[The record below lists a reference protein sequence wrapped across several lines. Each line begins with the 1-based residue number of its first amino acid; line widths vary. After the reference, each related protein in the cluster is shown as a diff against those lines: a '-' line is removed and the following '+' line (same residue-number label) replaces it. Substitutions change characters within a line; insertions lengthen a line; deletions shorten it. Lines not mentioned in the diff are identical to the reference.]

1 MASAFTLSQ
10 SDLHDSLQ
18 DTDREPRNAS
28 SYHTQSL
35 NHQFSTADD
44 ISPALSRVNSESL
57 SPSIVHLD
65 TPDVSHSTPGHYQPS
80 DYSDLDP
87 DEDPFFGVDFTNPHA
102 GGPSF
107 LAEAGIW
114 EQSVLPTE
122 PAAEQ
127 AQSDDS
133 YAVSYPLT
141 PDQSSLHLASPAA
154 NGAVNPPASVSP
166 RDLQRTFK
174 GARLAAESSQLTP
187 APTGSG
193 RSSEDGLVPAPVPM
207 PVQSPRVTV
216 SNWDND
222 NGTAPALGLE
232 RTFDDNSTVR
242 GVHSVGELISTS
254 RPGTPNTARRDS
266 LGRWE
271 PDTRTGHSGI
281 EPRNR
286 SSDEVPSI
294 NELAAQNA
302 RQERNQEV
310 GRWLQDDLHDVT
322 APTEKTAE
330 EIEALDQPRDDDD
343 GIPLGSN
350 TENRHVQGQI
360 YIDPTG
366 GPLNDEDY
374 RILHAANHWEPA
386 PVSHPIISGEQ
397 GRFQP
402 QSSQAAIERFERLL
416 RDTDSILS
424 RSATWGTRRRSF
436 PSVVDAEGVISGNFL
451 KKLSISKAEPK
462 KTGKP
467 TGFLAELRG
476 LVRRTSSSSIRKRS
490 RSRSKSAQGDDLYR
504 KDSQQSDERRDSSPH
519 LSPTSRTSSWGKQP
533 TPSIN
538 SVFATMATPLAS
550 IGSTHARSGS
560 ISGVTPVASPKSGFS
575 LAVDKV
581 LRRPRSKSELPKSSP
596 LTVATEDPQASLVD
610 LWKRSGGPPVVAT
623 RNKPVTVPAAPEA
636 DDEDDD
642 DDDDSLEDSS
652 MKKNPNEID
661 AIPHTY
667 AGFQEHALKLNPG
680 LENGGLYLVDRIAHQ
695 QVIRYKHLLNLKV
708 NHMRQGANCSYGSLC
723 MALGGSAKILGDQ
736 KGEKDRVGPL
746 AARFED
752 DDSPAE
758 GIISNESFP
767 PDIPMPPT
775 QYLPAE
781 FECQLCYQKKKFQK
795 PSDWTKHVHE
805 DVGPFTCTWDKCKDP
820 KTFKRKADWVRHENE
835 GHRHLEWWTCDVDDC
850 RHTCYRK
857 DNFLQHLVREHK
869 FIEPKVKTK
878 AAMKRAG
885 GVEPT
890 WQKVEECHMETHKR
904 PQDEPCKFCG
914 RAFPTWKK
922 LTVHLAKHMEQISLP
937 VLRLVDMKAKELGA
951 DSIISPV
958 QDPPV
963 RQMLPVPSD
972 QPGMG
977 GMAFGNNALHPN
989 HAQMGYGQSIG
1000 GFGYTMGQDNSQFYQ
1015 TQYGSMG
1022 QTMQTSMADMSNG
1035 LNGMSNTMD
1044 MNGVSGFGT
1053 MNDVTGMNSYN
1064 TDRSM
1069 HTMGASAGQFGQAD
1083 QSSYMGLSN
1092 NLSNNLDSNLNGN
1105 GLEPFPSL
1113 DGLGVQGMPGD
1124 GMGGQMMYENGM
1136 MGQQRASLNGSPFS
1150 GHETLSTYSH
1160 SPHMRA
1166 TTQEQTT
1173 WDTRGMFP

>member
-1 MASAFTLSQ
+1 MASAFTVSQ
-10 SDLHDSLQ
+10 SDFHDSLQ
-18 DTDREPRNAS
+18 DTDLEPRHS
-28 SYHTQSL
+28 STYPSQSL
-35 NHQFSTADD
+35 NHQYSAADD
-44 ISPALSRVNSESL
+44 ISPGLSRIDSESL

-65 TPDVSHSTPGHYQPS
+65 TPDASHSTPGHYQAS
-80 DYSDLDP
+80 DYSDLDA

-107 LAEAGIW
+107 LTEAGIW
-114 EQSVLPTE
+114 EQSVLSTGSS
-122 PAAEQ
+122 AEQ
-127 AQSDDS
+127 IQSDDS

-141 PDQSSLHLASPAA
+141 PEHSSSLNITSPVA
-154 NGAVNPPASVSP
+154 NAVANPPASVSP
-166 RDLQRTFK
+166 RELQRNFK
-174 GARLAAESSQLTP
+174 GATLSSESSQLTP

-193 RSSEDGLVPAPVPM
+193 RSSEDGLVPVPVPM

-222 NGTAPALGLE
+222 NGLSLVPSIE
-232 RTFDDNSTVR
+232 RTLDDNSTVR
-242 GVHSVGELISTS
+242 GVHSVGELISLS

-271 PDTRTGHSGI
+271 PDSRTGHSGI
-281 EPRNR
+281 DPRDR
-286 SSDEVPSI
+286 SSDEVTSI
-294 NELAAQNA
+294 NDLASQSA
-302 RQERNQEV
+302 RKERNQEV
-310 GRWLQDDLHDVT
+310 GRWLQDDQYDIT
-322 APTEKTAE
+322 APTEKTSE
-330 EIEALDQPRDDDD
+330 EIQALNQPRDDDD
-343 GIPLGSN
+343 GIPLGNN
-350 TENRHVQGQI
+350 TENRHIEGQI

-366 GPLNDEDY
+366 GPLNENDFS
-374 RILHAANHWEPA
+374 IIHSANHWESA

-402 QSSQAAIERFERLL
+402 ETSQAAIERFERLY
-416 RDTDSILS
+416 RDTDSVLS

-436 PSVVDAEGVISGNFL
+436 PSVIDAEGVISGNFL

-476 LVRRTSSSSIRKRS
+476 LVRRTSSSSMRKRS

-504 KDSQQSDERRDSSPH
+504 QDSQQSDERRDSSPH
-519 LSPTSRTSSWGKQP
+519 LLPTSRTSSWGKQP

-550 IGSTHARSGS
+550 VGSTHARSGS
-560 ISGVTPVASPKSGFS
+560 ISGVTPVTSPKSGFS

-581 LRRPRSKSELPKSSP
+581 LRRPRSKSELPRTAQ
-596 LTVATEDPQASLVD
+596 LTVATDDRQVSLTD
-610 LWKRSGGPPVVAT
+610 LWKRSGGPPVVAALSRPPST
-623 RNKPVTVPAAPEA
+623 TAPLEP

-642 DDDDSLEDSS
+642 DDDDLLEDSE

-661 AIPHTY
+661 IIPHTY
-667 AGFQEHALKLNPG
+667 SGFQEHTLKLNPG

-695 QVIRYKHLLNLKV
+695 QVVRYKHLLNLKV
-708 NHMRQGANCSYGSLC
+708 NHMRQGTNCSCGSLC
-723 MALGGSAKILGDQ
+723 MALGGSARILGDQ
-736 KGEKDRVGPL
+736 KDKDRIGPL
-746 AARFED
+746 ITRFED

-835 GHRHLEWWTCDVDDC
+835 GHRHLEWWTCDVEDC

-869 FIEPKVKTK
+869 FVEPKVKTK

-890 WQKVEECHMETHKR
+890 WQKVEECHMETPKR
-904 PQDEPCKFCG
+904 PQDEPCKFC
-914 RAFPTWKK
+914 RRTFPTWKK

-937 VLRLVDMKAKELGA
+937 VLRLVDMKARELGA

-972 QPGMG
+972 QSGMG
-977 GMAFGNNALHPN
+977 SMAFGHDQALHPG
-989 HAQMGYGQSIG
+989 HAQMGYAQNIG
-1000 GFGYTMGQDNSQFYQ
+1000 AFGYGMGQNNSQFYQ

-1022 QTMQTSMADMSNG
+1022 QTMQTSMADMSSG
-1035 LNGMSNTMD
+1035 LNGMANTMN
-1044 MNGVSGFGT
+1044 MNGANGFNH
-1053 MNDVTGMNSYN
+1053 MNDMTGMNGYN
-1064 TDRSM
+1064 ADRSM
-1069 HTMGASAGQFGQAD
+1069 HGLGPNAGQFGQAD
-1083 QSSYMGLSN
+1083 QSYM
-1092 NLSNNLDSNLNGN
+1092 NLDSNLDGNLNSN

-1113 DGLGVQGMPGD
+1113 DGLGVQGIAGD
-1124 GMGGQMMYENGM
+1124 GMGGQTMYENGI
-1136 MGQQRASLNGSPFS
+1136 MGQPRASLNGSPFS

-1160 SPHMRA
+1160 SPHMQA
-1166 TTQEQTT
+1166 TNPEHTT
-1173 WDTRGMFP
+1173 WDNQGMFSS

>member
-10 SDLHDSLQ
+10 SDLHDSLP
-18 DTDREPRNAS
+18 DTDHEPRNSS
-28 SYHTQSL
+28 SYQNPAL
-35 NHQFSTADD
+35 NQQFSAADD

-65 TPDVSHSTPGHYQPS
+65 TPDASHSTPGYQAD
-80 DYSDLDP
+80 DYSDLDA

-107 LAEAGIW
+107 LEEAGIW
-114 EQSVLPTE
+114 EQSGLPEE
-122 PAAEQ
+122 PAAGPVQPEN
-127 AQSDDS
+127 S
-133 YAVSYPLT
+133 YAVAYPLT
-141 PDQSSLHLASPAA
+141 PDQSSTLNIASPPTNSAA
-154 NGAVNPPASVSP
+154 NLPRSVSP
-166 RDLQRTFK
+166 RELQRNFK
-174 GARLAAESSQLTP
+174 GATLSTESSQLTP

-193 RSSEDGLVPAPVPM
+193 RSSEDGLAPVPVPM

-216 SNWDND
+216 SNWDHD
-222 NGTAPALGLE
+222 NGLAPVPAME

-254 RPGTPNTARRDS
+254 RPGTPGTARRDS

-281 EPRNR
+281 DPRNR
-286 SSDEVPSI
+286 SSAEVTSV
-294 NELAAQNA
+294 NDLAAQNA
-302 RQERNQEV
+302 REEKNHEV
-310 GRWLQDDLHDVT
+310 GRWLQEELNDIT
-322 APTEKTAE
+322 APTEKSAE
-330 EIEALDQPRDDDD
+330 EIQALNQPREDDD
-343 GIPLGSN
+343 GIPLGNN
-350 TENRHVQGQI
+350 TENRHVAGQV
-360 YIDPTG
+360 YINPNG
-366 GPLNDEDY
+366 GPLNDEDFK
-374 RILHAANHWEPA
+374 IIHSANRWESGPT
-386 PVSHPIISGEQ
+386 SHPIISAEQ

-402 QSSQAAIERFERLL
+402 ESSQAAIERWERML
-416 RDTDSILS
+416 RDNDSILS

-436 PSVVDAEGVISGNFL
+436 PNEMDTESIIGGNFFSRL
-451 KKLSISKAEPK
+451 AISKPEPK
-462 KTGKP
+462 KPKP

-519 LSPTSRTSSWGKQP
+519 LSPTSRTSSWGKQA

-550 IGSTHARSGS
+550 IGSTHTRSGS
-560 ISGVTPVASPKSGFS
+560 ISGITPVASPKSPFS

-581 LRRPRSKSELPKSSP
+581 LRRPRSKSELPKTSP
-596 LTVATEDPQASLVD
+596 LTVTTDDPKTSLD
-610 LWKRSGGPPVVAT
+610 SWKKNPPVVAST
-623 RNKPVTVPAAPEA
+623 SRPVSIIGAHEA
-636 DDEDDD
+636 DDD
-642 DDDDSLEDSS
+642 DDDDDDELLEDAA

-661 AIPHTY
+661 SIPPTY

-680 LENGGLYLVDRIAHQ
+680 LEPGGLYLVDRIAHQ
-695 QVIRYKHLLNLKV
+695 QVVRYKHLLNLKV
-708 NHMRQGANCSYGSLC
+708 IHLRQGANCSCGPLC
-723 MALGGSAKILGDQ
+723 VAMGGSAKILGDG
-736 KGEKDRVGPL
+736 KGDKGIDLL
-746 AARFED
+746 AARFEG
-752 DDSPAE
+752 DDSPVE
-758 GIISNESFP
+758 GIISAESFP

-835 GHRHLEWWTCDVDDC
+835 GHRHLEWWTCDVEDC

-869 FIEPKVKTK
+869 FVEPKVKTK

-890 WQKVEECHMETHKR
+890 WQKVEECHMETQKR

-937 VLRLVDMKAKELGA
+937 VLRLVDMKAKELAA

-977 GMAFGNNALHPN
+977 MGFGNQALHPN
-989 HAQMGYGQSIG
+989 HAQMGFGQNMG
-1000 GFGYTMGQDNSQFYQ
+1000 GFGYGVTQGNSQFYQ
-1015 TQYGSMG
+1015 SQYGGMG
-1022 QTMQTSMADMSNG
+1022 QTMQTSMADMSSG
-1035 LNGMSNTMD
+1035 LNGMTNTMNLNGFNTMTD
-1044 MNGVSGFGT
+1044 M
-1053 MNDVTGMNSYN
+1053 TGMNGYN
-1064 TDRSM
+1064 ADRSM
-1069 HTMGASAGQFGQAD
+1069 HSMGASSGQFGQAD
-1083 QSSYMGLSN
+1083 QSYMNLDGGLSGN
-1092 NLSNNLDSNLNGN
+1092 MGSN

-1113 DGLGVQGMPGD
+1113 EGLGVQGMQGD
-1124 GMGGQMMYENGM
+1124 VGGHVMYENGNGM
-1136 MGQQRASLNGSPFS
+1136 MQQRASVNGSPFS

-1160 SPHMRA
+1160 SPHMQA
-1166 TTQEQTT
+1166 TNQEQS
-1173 WDTRGMFP
+1173 WDNQGMFP

>member
-1 MASAFTLSQ
+1 MASAFTLAQ
-10 SDLHDSLQ
+10 SDHHDSLQ
-18 DTDREPRNAS
+18 DTDLEPRNSS
-28 SYHTQSL
+28 SYQNQSL
-35 NHQFSTADD
+35 NHQFSTAHDA
-44 ISPALSRVNSESL
+44 SPLLSRVNSESL
-57 SPSIVHLD
+57 SPSFVHLD
-65 TPDVSHSTPGHYQPS
+65 TPDASHSTPGHYQAS
-80 DYSDLDP
+80 DYSDLDA
-87 DEDPFFGVDFTNPHA
+87 DEDPFFGVDFANPHA

-107 LAEAGIW
+107 LAETDIW
-114 EQSVLPTE
+114 EQSVLAPD
-122 PAAEQ
+122 PVAEQ
-127 AQSDDS
+127 IQSDES

-141 PDQSSLHLASPAA
+141 PEQSSSLNIASPAA
-154 NGAVNPPASVSP
+154 NGAANPPTSVSP
-166 RDLQRTFK
+166 RDLQRKFK
-174 GARLAAESSQLTP
+174 GATLSAESSQLTP

-193 RSSEDGLVPAPVPM
+193 RSSEDGLVPVPVPM

-222 NGTAPALGLE
+222 NGVAPAPAVE
-232 RTFDDNSTVR
+232 RTFDDTSTVR
-242 GVHSVGELISTS
+242 GVHSVGELISGS
-254 RPGTPNTARRDS
+254 RPGTPNTTRRDS

-281 EPRNR
+281 DPRDR
-286 SSDEVPSI
+286 TSEEVSSI
-294 NELAAQNA
+294 NDLVAQDA
-302 RQERNQEV
+302 RQELDQEV
-310 GRWLQDDLHDVT
+310 GRWLQEGLHDIM

-330 EIEALDQPRDDDD
+330 EIQALNQPREDDD

-350 TENRHVQGQI
+350 TENRHVEGQI

-374 RILHAANHWEPA
+374 KIIHSAHHWESA
-386 PVSHPIISGEQ
+386 PMSHPIISGEQ
-397 GRFQP
+397 SRYQP
-402 QSSQAAIERFERLL
+402 ESSQAAIERFERML
-416 RDTDSILS
+416 RDNDSILS

-436 PSVVDAEGVISGNFL
+436 PSVIDAEGVISGNFF

-462 KTGKP
+462 KTSKP

-476 LVRRTSSSSIRKRS
+476 LVQRTSSSSMRKRS
-490 RSRSKSAQGDDLYR
+490 RSRSKSAQGDELYR

-560 ISGVTPVASPKSGFS
+560 ISGITPVASPKSGFS

-581 LRRPRSKSELPKSSP
+581 LRRPRSKSELPKTTQ
-596 LTVATEDPQASLVD
+596 LNVATEDPQTSFFD
-610 LWKRSGGPPVVAT
+610 LWKKSGAGPAATARS
-623 RNKPVTVPAAPEA
+623 KPVSTAGAPEA

-642 DDDDSLEDSS
+642 DDDDLLEDSE

-661 AIPHTY
+661 SIPHTF
-667 AGFQEHALKLNPG
+667 AGFQEHTLKLNPG
-680 LENGGLYLVDRIAHQ
+680 LQSGRLYLVDRIAHQ

-708 NHMRQGANCSYGSLC
+708 NHMRQGANCACGSLC

-736 KGEKDRVGPL
+736 KGDRDRIG
-746 AARFED
+746 AFGTRFED

-805 DVGPFTCTWDKCKDP
+805 DIGPFTCTWDKCRDP

-835 GHRHLEWWTCDVDDC
+835 GHRHLEWWTCDVEDC

-869 FIEPKVKTK
+869 FVEPKVKTK

-890 WQKVEECHMETHKR
+890 WQKVEECHMETEDR

-914 RAFPTWKK
+914 RVFPTWKK

-937 VLRLVDMKAKELGA
+937 VLRLVEMRAKDLGA

-972 QPGMG
+972 QPGLG
-977 GMAFGNNALHPN
+977 GVAFGNQALHPH
-989 HAQMGYGQSIG
+989 HAQMGYGQSVG
-1000 GFGYTMGQDNSQFYQ
+1000 GFGYAMGQGNSQFYQ

-1035 LNGMSNTMD
+1035 LNGISNAMD
-1044 MNGVSGFGT
+1044 MNGVSGFHTTSGMSE
-1053 MNDVTGMNSYN
+1053 MNGYDA
-1064 TDRSM
+1064 DRSM
-1069 HTMGASAGQFGQAD
+1069 QNMGGSAGQFGHAD
-1083 QSSYMGLSN
+1083 QSYLSLN
-1092 NLSNNLDSNLNGN
+1092 SSLDGNLNSN

-1113 DGLGVQGMPGD
+1113 DGLGVQGMVGD
-1124 GMGGQMMYENGM
+1124 GMGGHLMYENRM
-1136 MGQQRASLNGSPFS
+1136 MAQQRASLNGSPFS

-1160 SPHMRA
+1160 SPHLQA
-1166 TTQEQTT
+1166 TNQEHAT
-1173 WDTRGMFP
+1173 WDNQGMFPS

>member
-10 SDLHDSLQ
+10 SDLPDSIQ
-18 DTDREPRNAS
+18 DTDREPRNS
-28 SYHTQSL
+28 SYQTQSL
-35 NHQFSTADD
+35 NHQFSTANV
-44 ISPALSRVNSESL
+44 SPLLSRIDSESL
-57 SPSIVHLD
+57 SPSIIHLD
-65 TPDVSHSTPGHYQPS
+65 TPDASHSTPGHYQAS
-80 DYSDLDP
+80 DYTDLDA

-107 LAEAGIW
+107 LTEAGIW
-114 EQSVLPTE
+114 EQSILPTE
-122 PAAEQ
+122 STTEQ
-127 AQSDDS
+127 IQSDDS
-133 YAVSYPLT
+133 YTPSYPLT
-141 PDQSSLHLASPAA
+141 PDRSSSLHIASPTA
-154 NGAVNPPASVSP
+154 NRPANLPASVSP
-166 RDLQRTFK
+166 RDLQRNFK
-174 GARLAAESSQLTP
+174 GAMLSGESSQLTP

-222 NGTAPALGLE
+222 NGLTPPLAVE

-242 GVHSVGELISTS
+242 GVQSVGELIANS
-254 RPGTPNTARRDS
+254 RPGTPNTTRRDS

-271 PDTRTGHSGI
+271 PNTTTGHCGV

-286 SSDEVPSI
+286 SSEQVPSI
-294 NELAAQNA
+294 NDLAAQNT

-310 GRWLQDDLHDVT
+310 GRWLQEDLYDMT
-322 APTEKTAE
+322 APTEKTTE
-330 EIEALDQPRDDDD
+330 ELQALDQPRDDDD

-350 TENRHVQGQI
+350 TENRHVEGQI
-360 YIDPTG
+360 YIDPNG
-366 GPLNDEDY
+366 GPLNDVDY
-374 RILHAANHWEPA
+374 NIIHAAHHWEPA
-386 PVSHPIISGEQ
+386 PVSHPIISEDQ

-402 QSSQAAIERFERLL
+402 ETSQAAIERFERLL
-416 RDTDSILS
+416 RDNDSILS
-424 RSATWGTRRRSF
+424 RSATWGTRRRSL

-451 KKLSISKAEPK
+451 KKLSLSKAEPK
-462 KTGKP
+462 KNIRSTGL
-467 TGFLAELRG
+467 FAELRG
-476 LVRRTSSSSIRKRS
+476 LVRRTSSSSMRKRS
-490 RSRSKSAQGDDLYR
+490 RSRSKSAQDDDLHR

-560 ISGVTPVASPKSGFS
+560 ISGVTPIVSPKSGFS

-581 LRRPRSKSELPKSSP
+581 LRRPRSKSELPRTTQ
-596 LTVATEDPQASLVD
+596 LTV
-610 LWKRSGGPPVVAT
+610 WRPPVVVASS
-623 RNKPVTVPAAPEA
+623 KPVSTTGAPEA
-636 DDEDDD
+636 EDEDDEDDD
-642 DDDDSLEDSS
+642 DLLEDSV

-661 AIPHTY
+661 NIPHTF
-667 AGFQEHALKLNPG
+667 AGFQEHTLKINPG
-680 LENGGLYLVDRIAHQ
+680 LGNGGLYLVDRIAHQ
-695 QVIRYKHLLNLKV
+695 QVVRYKHLLNLKV
-708 NHMRQGANCSYGSLC
+708 THMQQGANCSCGSLC
-723 MALGGSAKILGDQ
+723 MALGGSAKVLGDQ
-736 KGEKDRVGPL
+736 KGDKDRIGPL
-746 AARFED
+746 AARFDD

-758 GIISNESFP
+758 GIISSESFP

-835 GHRHLEWWTCDVDDC
+835 GHRHLEWWTCDVEDC

-869 FIEPKVKTK
+869 FVEPKVKTK

-890 WQKVEECHMETHKR
+890 WQKVEECHMETPKR
-904 PQDEPCKFCG
+904 AQDEPCKFCG
-914 RAFPTWKK
+914 RTFPTWKK

-972 QPGMG
+972 QSGTR
-977 GMAFGNNALHPN
+977 GMAFVSHALHPN
-989 HAQMGYGQSIG
+989 HAQMGYGQGMGG
-1000 GFGYTMGQDNSQFYQ
+1000 GFGYALGQDNSQFYQ

-1022 QTMQTSMADMSNG
+1022 QTMQTSTADMSPG
-1035 LNGMSNTMD
+1035 LNGMTNTME
-1044 MNGVSGFGT
+1044 MNGVNGFNT
-1053 MNDVTGMNSYN
+1053 MNGMAGINGYHADGGMN
-1064 TDRSM
+1064 
-1069 HTMGASAGQFGQAD
+1069 TMTAGAGQFGQAH
-1083 QSSYMGLSN
+1083 QSYMGLNS
-1092 NLSNNLDSNLNGN
+1092 NLDGNLNSHLNSG
-1105 GLEPFPSL
+1105 GLEPFPTL
-1113 DGLGVQGMPGD
+1113 EGLGVQGIQGD
-1124 GMGGQMMYENGM
+1124 GMVGQMMYENGM
-1136 MGQQRASLNGSPFS
+1136 TTQSRTSLNGSPFS

-1166 TTQEQTT
+1166 TNQEHTA
-1173 WDTRGMFP
+1173 WDNQGMFPG